1 MKLVTLLASAVLATT
16 PVLCAHAAEA
26 APASGAAA
34 PAATDTPATTAH
46 GNPFV
51 VPAGWS
57 HRTPGAAVV
66 LEAPERGSRIALVDV
81 DAGDADA
88 AVAAAWA
95 AYDPGAHWPLR
106 QAGARPLR
114 NGWEQVRSYA
124 YDAGANSPRVVVARA
139 MQFAGRWTVVILD
152 LAADVA
158 ERRDA
163 QLELLFGRLV
173 PKGYTRETFAGRRA
187 HALDATRLAALKQF
201 IEEARH
207 ALGVPGVAVGLV
219 QEGEVVLVEG
229 FGVRELGKPERVDA
243 DTMFMI
249 ASDTKPLTTLML
261 AKLVDAGRFTWDTP
275 VTDVLPSFRL
285 GDAQVTRQMR
295 IRHLV
300 CACTGLP
307 RQDMEN
313 YFMSEGA
320 TPATV
325 MATLATMQPT
335 SGFGELYQYSNTMAS
350 AAGFVGGHALFPQR
364 ELGAAYDAA
373 MQSLVFDPLGMR
385 ATTFDFARAQ
395 RGNHAA
401 PHGRDVD
408 GRTVPTSMAI
418 NYVEIPGRPNGGAWS
433 NVHDMLRYVQMEL
446 GEGVLPSGERY
457 IGATPLLARREQQVA
472 RGDGQGY
479 GMGLKID
486 RTSGATVLH
495 HGGIAFGYISET
507 MWLPEH
513 GVGAVLLSNGGD
525 SGTVLRSLFR
535 RRLQEV
541 LFDGRPEALANLAV
555 QAERIRAEAASHR
568 AKLAMPAEPAQVAR
582 LAQRYR
588 SPELGEIRV
597 ERKDAATWFD
607 FGDWRSEMATRRDAD
622 GTLAFVTVSPEVN
635 GWLEFVVADGP
646 RPALVLRDAQHEYRF
661 AAAD

>member
-1 MKLVTLLASAVLATT
+1 MKLINLLAGALLATT
-16 PVLCAHAAEA
+16 PALCAHGAEA
-26 APASGAAA
+26 QPIAAA
-34 PAATDTPATTAH
+34 PEAVAADTPATTAH
-46 GNPFV
+46 GHPFV

-57 HRTPGAAVV
+57 RRTAGSAVV

-81 DAGDADA
+81 DAADADA

-95 AYDPGAHWPLR
+95 AYAPDARWPLR
-106 QAGARPLR
+106 QAGARPAR
-114 NGWEQVRSYA
+114 NGWEQVRVYQ
-124 YDAGANSPRVVVARA
+124 YDAGANPPRVVAARA
-139 MQFAGRWTVVILD
+139 MHYAGRWTVVILD

-163 QLELLFGRLV
+163 QLELLSGRLA

-187 HALDATRLAALKQF
+187 HALDATRLAALRQF
-201 IEEARH
+201 VEEARRT
-207 ALGVPGVAVGLV
+207 LGVPGVALGIV
-219 QEGEVVLVEG
+219 QDGQVVLAEG
-229 FGVRELGKPERVDA
+229 FGVREVGKPARVDA

-261 AKLVDAGRFTWDTP
+261 ARLVDAGRFTWDTP
-275 VTDVLPSFRL
+275 VSEVLPSFRL

-307 RQDMEN
+307 RQDMET

-335 SGFGELYQYSNTMAS
+335 SGFGELYQYSNAMAS
-350 AAGFVGGHALFPQR
+350 AAGYVGGHALFPQR
-364 ELGAAYDAA
+364 EPGDAYDAA
-373 MQSLVFDPLGMR
+373 MQALVFDPLGMR
-385 ATTFDFARAQ
+385 ATTFDFARAL
-395 RGNHAA
+395 RGNHATPHA
-401 PHGRDVD
+401 PGLD
-408 GRTVPTSMAI
+408 GRAVPTSMAI
-418 NYVEIPGRPNGGAWS
+418 NRVEIAGRPNGGAWS
-433 NVHDMLRYVQMEL
+433 NVRDLLRYVQMEL
-446 GEGVLPSGERY
+446 GDGVLPSGERY
-457 IGATPLLARREQQVA
+457 IAAAPLLARREQQVA

-495 HGGIAFGYISET
+495 HGGIAFGYVSD
-507 MWLPEH
+507 MLWLPEH

-525 SGTVLRSLFR
+525 SGTLLRSLFR

-541 LFDGRPEALANLAV
+541 LFDGRPEAAVNLPL
-555 QAERIRAEAASHR
+555 QAGRMRAEAASRR
-568 AKLAMPAEPAQVAR
+568 AALTVPADAADVAR
-582 LAQRYR
+582 LAARYR

-597 ERKDAATWFD
+597 ARVGAATWFD
-607 FGDWRSEMATRRDAD
+607 FGDWRSEMATRRAAD
-622 GTLAFVTVSPEVN
+622 GTLAFVTISPEVN
-635 GWLEFVVADGP
+635 GWLEFVAADGP
-646 RPALVLRDAQHEYRF
+646 RPALVLRDAQHVYEF
-661 AAAD
+661 TPAD